1 MAVFFHITS
10 RAQWDRARFAGA
22 YRTESLDTEG
32 FIHCSTRA
40 QVLGVANARF
50 KGQADLVLLCIDS
63 SRVQAPI
70 QFDTVE
76 TGERFPHIYG
86 PLNADAVIR
95 SVPFPP
101 DASGAFSLPDLPDD
115 GAAAAR

>member
-1 MAVFFHITS
+1 MALLFHITS

-22 YRTESLDTEG
+22 YRSESLDTEG
-32 FIHCSTRA
+32 FIHCSTRE

-50 KGQADLVLLCIDS
+50 RDQSNLVLLCIDS

-70 QFDTVE
+70 QFDATE

-86 PLNADAVIR
+86 PLNADAVTR
-95 SVPFPP
+95 SV
-101 DASGAFSLPDLPDD
+101 SLMRGADGRFTFPDLPDD
-115 GAAAAR
+115 AAPAAR